1 MATLHAA
8 LYSILMTS
16 GRKYY
21 VGLLVTFLGACLWG
35 LSGVC
40 IQHLHEAY
48 ALDSLT
54 ITCVR
59 SITASVLFLLILFVR
74 YSAELRRLMSHRR
87 DAFVVV
93 LFGDALF
100 ASQATYAVSTGL
112 TNAGTATVLQMLG
125 SVFVLIIAC
134 VRFKR
139 HPKAIEVVAILL
151 ALTATWLIATKGN
164 PLALMIPLAGLIW
177 GLVNALSEA
186 AYLVIPEQQYSRYAR
201 IVVIGCGIAVSAVI
215 ALVFYLCAS
224 CLGVASEAQA
234 RLLNIDAF
242 GWVVLIGGV
251 GVLGTFAA
259 FGMYLW
265 GSSHI
270 GPVKGSL
277 LGVAEPASACILSAV
292 LLGTSFAGADWLG
305 LVLMIAMLVIM
316 SRTQQINQAVLRRG
330 QGRWF

>member
-1 MATLHAA
+1 MA
-8 LYSILMTS
+8 S

-21 VGLLVTFLGACLWG
+21 IGLLVTFLGACLWG

-40 IQHLHEAY
+40 IQYLHEAY
-48 ALDSLT
+48 SLDSLT

-59 SITASVLFLLILFVR
+59 SVTASALFLLILFVR
-74 YSAELRRLMSHRR
+74 YSAALRRLLSHKR
-87 DAFVVV
+87 DVLVII
-93 LFGDALF
+93 LFGGALF

-125 SVFVLIIAC
+125 SVFVLIFAC
-134 VRFKR
+134 MRFRR
-139 HPKAIEVVAILL
+139 HPKTIEVVAIVL

-164 PLALMIPLAGLIW
+164 LLALMIPLSGLIW
-177 GLVNALSEA
+177 GIVNALSEA
-186 AYLVIPEQQYSRYAR
+186 AYLVIPEQQYTRYAH
-201 IVVIGCGIAVSAVI
+201 IVVIGCGITVSAAI
-215 ALVFYLCAS
+215 AFVFYLCADG
-224 CLGVASEAQA
+224 LGVIPGFQTS
-234 RLLNIDAF
+234 LSSIDAF
-242 GWVVLIGGV
+242 GWLILVGGV

-292 LLGTSFAGADWLG
+292 LLGTSFTGADWLG

-316 SRTQQINQAVLRRG
+316 SRAQKG
-330 QGRWF
+330 